1 MPQEKNLVPG
11 SAQMLLLRLL
21 AERDMYGY
29 QMIEELAKRSNDTF
43 ALKAGTLYPIL
54 HTLEAEGSIESY
66 EQPGGLVTAGK
77 PRRYYRITKA
87 GRSVL
92 EARQT
97 EWRRVSRAINAV
109 LDACRAN
116 GKTTGAVSGIR
127 CTGSETTGA
136 VSDVR
141 RAGSEAFRTV
151 LPVRRTGW
159 KATRE
164 VL

>member
-66 EQPGGLVTAGK
+66 EQPGGPVTAGK
-77 PRRYYRITKA
+77 PRRYYRITSA
-87 GRSVL
+87 GRGVL

-109 LDACRAN
+109 LDACR
-116 GKTTGAVSGIR
+116 TGGDGCSTARSVCR
-127 CTGSETTGA
+127 TGSAALLSVPDT
-136 VSDVR
+136 
-141 RAGSEAFRTV
+141 
-151 LPVRRTGW
+151 RRTGACTGVPTGSRMV
-159 KATRE
+159 KE
-164 VL
+164 GL